1 MNTNIAH
8 GYKTQGVDTML
19 TVDSDTAILKT

>member
-1 MNTNIAH
+1 MKR
-8 GYKTQGVDTML
+8 KTAPSYITQSDDASL